1 MLNFILQNYFQNRF
15 KKGMWFTEQSEQWFW
30 CQLGLFFCI
39 SKSGQKF
46 FFVKTA
52 IMPFSTKDI
61 FGTISTNVDATHND
75 VTIAGLSLGRETIA
89 ATMFTFLIWRKAR
102 NCVFCPC
109 QNFLSNKNIC
119 SIALVLLNFYIFQIL
134 TQALDKA
141 QIDQTL
147 G

>member
-1 MLNFILQNYFQNRF
+1 
-15 KKGMWFTEQSEQWFW
+15 
-30 CQLGLFFCI
+30 
-39 SKSGQKF
+39 
-46 FFVKTA
+46 
-52 IMPFSTKDI
+52 MPFSTKDI

-75 VTIAGLSLGRETIA
+75 VTIAGLSLGREIIA
-89 ATMFTFLIWRKAR
+89 ATMFTFPIWRKAS